1 MLKCLLLLGRSCI
14 GDGYKLQC
22 SSKQAGKQVKLNY
35 ALFQKKNIENIDIEA
50 IFNCRI
56 CSWEWLFVV
65 PEYF

>member
-1 MLKCLLLLGRSCI
+1 MVINYNVQASKQAS
-14 GDGYKLQC
+14 KQ
-22 SSKQAGKQVKLNY
+22 SSKQAKLNY

>member
-1 MLKCLLLLGRSCI
+1 MVI
-14 GDGYKLQC
+14 NYNVQA
-22 SSKQAGKQVKLNY
+22 SKQAKLNY